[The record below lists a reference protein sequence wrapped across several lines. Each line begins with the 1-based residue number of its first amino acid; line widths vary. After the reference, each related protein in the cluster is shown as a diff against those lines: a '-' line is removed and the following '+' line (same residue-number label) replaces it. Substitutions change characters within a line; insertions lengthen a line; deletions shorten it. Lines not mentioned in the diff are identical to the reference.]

1 MTPVDPTS
9 PETPVVRPLPA
20 SDIRLAAT
28 IVPHAPPPAAR
39 RLHVLHGI
47 YGRGRNWGAVARH
60 LATRRPDW
68 ACVLLDLRHH
78 GASPRTP
85 PPHTVEAA
93 AADVVSSA
101 AGRGEA
107 IDAILGHS
115 FGGKVAL
122 RVAAARPAAL
132 RQVWVID
139 ATPGAGTTGGEAWR
153 LLQAVRALPP
163 HFASR
168 QAAVAAI
175 TAAGF
180 APAVAEWMTTNL
192 ERDGD
197 RYVWALDL
205 GAMEALLEDFFRVD
219 LWAAIEEP
227 PEGLTIHV
235 VKATGSDVLAPAAC
249 GRIEAAGRRH
259 GRVQLHRLPG
269 GHWIHTDNPQG
280 IIALLARELP
290 RAVPA
295 DRP

>member
-1 MTPVDPTS
+1 MRPAESAVTKGS
-9 PETPVVRPLPA
+9 RVRPLA
-20 SDIRLAAT
+20 GSDVVLAAT
-28 IVPHAPPPAAR
+28 SVPHEPPAAAR

-93 AADVVSSA
+93 AADVVASA
-101 AGRGEA
+101 ARRGEA

-139 ATPGAGTTGGEAWR
+139 ATPAAGTTGGEAWR
-153 LLQAVRALPP
+153 LLQVLRALPP
-163 HFASR
+163 RFDSR
-168 QAAVAAI
+168 QAAVDAI
-175 TAAGF
+175 TSAGF
-180 APAVAEWMTTNL
+180 TPALAEWMTTNL
-192 ERDGD
+192 ARAGDG
-197 RYVWALDL
+197 YVWALDL
-205 GAMEALLEDFFRVD
+205 DAMEAFLEDYARTD
-219 LWAAIEEP
+219 LWTTIEEP
-227 PEGLTIHV
+227 PDGLMIHI
-235 VKATGSDVLAPAAC
+235 VKATESGVLTPEAC
-249 GRIEAAGRRH
+249 GRIETAGRRH
-259 GRVQLHRLPG
+259 GRVQLHRVPG
-269 GHWIHTDNPQG
+269 SHWIHTDNPQA

-290 RAVPA
+290 RVALE
-295 DRP
+295 RP

>member
-1 MTPVDPTS
+1 M
-9 PETPVVRPLPA
+9 RPLPA
-20 SDIRLAAT
+20 SEVVLAAT
-28 IVPHAPPPAAR
+28 TVPHDPLPAAR

-68 ACVLLDLRHH
+68 VSVLLDLRHH

-101 AGRGEA
+101 ARRGEA

-122 RVAAARPAAL
+122 RVAAARPATL

-139 ATPGAGTTGGEAWR
+139 ATPAPGTAGGDAWR
-153 LLQAVRALPP
+153 LLQVVRALPP
-163 HFASR
+163 RFASR
-168 QAAVAAI
+168 EAAIAAI

-180 APAVAEWMTTNL
+180 TPALAAWMTTNL
-192 ERDGD
+192 ARDGD
-197 RYVWALDL
+197 GYAWALDL
-205 GAMEALLEDFFRVD
+205 DAMEAFLDDFFRTD
-219 LWAAIEEP
+219 LWATIEEP
-227 PEGLTIHV
+227 PEGLMIHV
-235 VKATGSDVLAPAAC
+235 VKATGSGALTPEAC
-249 GRIEAAGRRH
+249 GRIETAGRRH
-259 GRVQLHRLPG
+259 GRVQLHRVSG

-290 RAVPA
+290 RAPA
-295 DRP
+295 IEGL